1 MERAGVRL
9 AWPLAII
16 SVTLTAVGLLLL
28 GLTVDRPAPTLWGF
42 RGFTAILGI
51 ETAALGGLLM
61 SRRPGNVIGWLFAF
75 VGVTNGIQLVASEY
89 MVAAGGGALP
99 GIEWANWVRAYI
111 WIPTIVVMVG
121 LVPLVF
127 PDGRLLSPRWRIV
140 VWAMIISGVVAMT
153 ALAAQP
159 NPGTGGSDVPYPF
172 TAPFD
177 QRFIDLVWTIAY
189 PTVAICIVAAIG
201 SVWLRWRRAAGVE
214 REQLKWL
221 AWAGGLVVITIP
233 LSVLPFVAA
242 QAAFI
247 LAIALVPLAIGIAIL
262 RYRLYDIDTVI
273 ARTLVYGLLTAV
285 LAGLFAG
292 LQRLLQGVFVS
303 VTGNESDAAWA
314 ITALV
319 LAASFS
325 PLKASLERIVSRRLG
340 DERRQATPTGAP
352 SEAPRTTG
360 PDDPDEALED
370 AIRRIVREE
379 LAAALAVRPVGA
391 TGTREDPAS

>member
-1 MERAGVRL
+1 
-9 AWPLAII
+9 
-16 SVTLTAVGLLLL
+16 
-28 GLTVDRPAPTLWGF
+28 
-42 RGFTAILGI
+42 
-51 ETAALGGLLM
+51 
-61 SRRPGNVIGWLFAF
+61 
-75 VGVTNGIQLVASEY
+75 
-89 MVAAGGGALP
+89 
-99 GIEWANWVRAYI
+99 
-111 WIPTIVVMVG
+111 
-121 LVPLVF
+121 
-127 PDGRLLSPRWRIV
+127 
-140 VWAMIISGVVAMT
+140 
-153 ALAAQP
+153 
-159 NPGTGGSDVPYPF
+159 
-172 TAPFD
+172 
-177 QRFIDLVWTIAY
+177 
-189 PTVAICIVAAIG
+189 VAICIVAAIG